1 MFCNRCGKKIES
13 GTLCSECIAIEAM
26 GEGANAKANSVSSF
40 HLSTEAQAIR
50 QEYYSQTEE
59 PGKGVMAGF
68 GLGLSAAILGFVGI
82 IFTYVSFLLCAIS
95 ETGEAGLVLSFLSL
109 PLCILPF
116 VFGLKSIGRFR
127 RTQAPDRKPIPGFV
141 CGIVGLSESVFAM
154 LFAFLTFVVSLAML

>member
-13 GTLCSECIAIEAM
+13 GTLCSECIAIESM
-26 GEGANAKANSVSSF
+26 NAQTNVKSNNFAAF
-40 HLSTEAQAIR
+40 TASTEAQAIR

-82 IFTYVSFLLCAIS
+82 IFTYVSFLLCAIL
-95 ETGEAGLVLSFLSL
+95 ETGAAGFFLSFLSL

-127 RTQAPDRKPIPGFV
+127 RTQAPDRKPIPGFI
-141 CGIVGLSESVFAM
+141 CGIVGLSEGVFAM